1 MARLLDQY
9 RTEVV
14 AGLREQF
21 GKDNDLAV
29 ARIEKIVL
37 NIGVGKGPDTD
48 KHMEEHARDLSLI
61 SGQRP
66 VVTRARKSVAGFHLR
81 KGDKIGLKVTL
92 RGQRMYEFLDRL
104 ISVAIP
110 RIRDFRG
117 LSPDG
122 FDRAGNFNLGL
133 TEQTVFPEI
142 NPDKVDH
149 VQGMDIAIVIQGG
162 SPEESLAL
170 LRGLGMPFRREGGA
184 GAEAG

>member
-14 AGLREQF
+14 PGLREQF

-37 NIGVGKGPDTD
+37 NIGVGTGPDAE
-48 KHMEEHARDLSLI
+48 KHLEEHARDLSLI
-61 SGQRP
+61 TGQKP
-66 VVTRARKSVAGFHLR
+66 VETRARKSVAGFHLR

-92 RGQRMYEFLDRL
+92 RGRRMYEFLDRL

-117 LSPDG
+117 LSRGG
-122 FDRAGNFNLGL
+122 FDHGGNYNLGL

-149 VQGMDIAIVIQGG
+149 SQGMNIAIVIQRG

-170 LRGLGMPFRREGGA
+170 LRALGMPFGRESGEGAEGG
-184 GAEAG
+184 